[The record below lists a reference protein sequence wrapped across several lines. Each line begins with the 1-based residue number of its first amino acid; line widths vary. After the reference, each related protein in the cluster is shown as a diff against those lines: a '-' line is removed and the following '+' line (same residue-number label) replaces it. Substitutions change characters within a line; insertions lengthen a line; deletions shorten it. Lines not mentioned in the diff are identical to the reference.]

1 MGSSLSL
8 AREGSGEPWGRRG
21 EFTQVKGSFLQIQGW
36 ALPREALSKAEN
48 RLGSVPDL

>member
-8 AREGSGEPWGRRG
+8 AGEGSGEPWGRRG
-21 EFTQVKGSFLQIQGW
+21 EFTQVKGSFLQVQGW
-36 ALPREALSKAEN
+36 ALPREALSRTEN